1 MHFHLLRAVAMTAAL
16 LPTFAEA
23 ASPLTLEQA
32 LDLAVQRSEATHSAR
47 AGALSAVESAHA
59 AAQLPDPSLQAGID
73 NLSVTGAGA
82 FKTTSDSM
90 TMKRI
95 GISQEWLSSQKR
107 AARQAAA
114 DAVSA
119 RDDAQ
124 VQVATAD
131 ARLQAALAYVD
142 AFYAKEALKLT
153 SLMEHHAHEEL
164 EASKGR
170 VASATGC
177 SQDVLALAS
186 ARGMAEDESDEVRQ
200 QQSEAVVA
208 LQRWVGIPV
217 DELARPIVLP
227 PPTEAAFVSRL
238 PSLVAMGRDVDVAKQ
253 AAVVTASE
261 RTPNWTWQASYGQ
274 RSGYSDMV
282 SIGVSIPLQVA
293 PAQRQDRATA
303 SKLALVEKAEA
314 DLAEA
319 TRAASAEYEALIG
332 DVQRLQQRIARYRA
346 GVLVPA
352 RQRIDAATA
361 GYASNQVSLATL
373 FEARHMEVD
382 AERKLLALQ
391 RDLAKAQV
399 QLAFK
404 PLMNGGEQ

>member
-1 MHFHLLRAVAMTAAL
+1 MHSHLLRSVALTAAW
-16 LPTFAEA
+16 LPAFALA
-23 ASPLTLEQA
+23 APLTLEQA
-32 LDLAVQRSEATHSAR
+32 LDLAVQRSESTRSAR
-47 AGALSAVESAHA
+47 AGALSAAESARA
-59 AAQLPDPSLQAGID
+59 AGQLPDPTLQAGID
-73 NLSVTGAGA
+73 NLPVTGAGA

-124 VQVATAD
+124 VQTTKAD
-131 ARLQAALAYVD
+131 ARLQTALAYVD

-153 SLMEHHAHEEL
+153 SLMAHHAHEEF
-164 EASKGR
+164 EASKAR
-170 VASATGC
+170 VSSATGT
-177 SQDVLALAS
+177 SQEVLALAS
-186 ARGMAEDESDEVRQ
+186 ARGMAEDDSDEVRQ
-200 QQSEAVVA
+200 QQGAALVA

-217 DELARPIVLP
+217 SDLTPPVVSLP
-227 PPTEAAFVSRL
+227 LTEAEFVSHY
-238 PSLVAMGRDVDVAKQ
+238 PSLVAMRRDVDVARQ
-253 AAVVTASE
+253 AAAATASE
-261 RTPNWTWQASYGQ
+261 RTPNWTWQVSYGQ
-274 RSGYSDMV
+274 RTGYSDMV
-282 SIGVSIPLQVA
+282 SVGVSIPLQVA
-293 PAQRQDRATA
+293 PAQRQDRETA
-303 SKLALVEKAEA
+303 SKLALVEKAQA

-319 TRAASAEYEALIG
+319 TRAASAEYEALLG

-346 GVLVPA
+346 SVVAPA
-352 RQRIDAATA
+352 QQRIDAATA
-361 GYASNQVSLATL
+361 AYASNQVSLATL
-373 FEARHMEVD
+373 FESRHAEVD

-404 PLMNGGEQ
+404 PLSNGGDQ

>member
-1 MHFHLLRAVAMTAAL
+1 MHSHLLRAVAMTAAL
-16 LPTFAEA
+16 LPAFAHA

-32 LDLAVQRSEATHSAR
+32 LDLAVQRSEMARSAR
-47 AGALSAVESAHA
+47 AGVLSATESARA
-59 AAQLPDPSLQAGID
+59 AGQLPDPTLQAGID
-73 NLSVTGAGA
+73 NLPVTGTGA
-82 FKTTSDSM
+82 FRTTSDSM

-107 AARQAAA
+107 AAHQAAA
-114 DAVSA
+114 EAVSA
-119 RDDAQ
+119 REDAQ
-124 VQVATAD
+124 VQAATAD
-131 ARLQAALAYVD
+131 ARLHTAIAYVD

-170 VASATGC
+170 VASAAAS

-208 LQRWVGIPV
+208 LQRWVGMPV
-217 DELARPIVLP
+217 DELAP
-227 PPTEAAFVSRL
+227 PVIPPSATEADFVSHL
-238 PSLVAMGRDVDVAKQ
+238 PSLLAMRRDVDVAKQ
-253 AAVVTASE
+253 AAAATASE
-261 RTPNWTWQASYGQ
+261 RTPNWTWQVSYGQ
-274 RSGYSDMV
+274 RTGYSDMV
-282 SIGVSIPLQVA
+282 SVGVSIPLQVA

-319 TRAASAEYEALIG
+319 TRAASAEYQALFG
-332 DVQRLQQRIARYRA
+332 DVQRLRQRIARYRA
-346 GVLVPA
+346 GVVVPA
-352 RQRIDAATA
+352 QQRIDAATA

-373 FEARHMEVD
+373 FDARHSEVD
-382 AERKLLALQ
+382 AERKLLMLQ
-391 RDLAKAQV
+391 RDLDKAQV

-404 PLMNGGEQ
+404 PLMNGGDQ

>member
-1 MHFHLLRAVAMTAAL
+1 MHSHLLRAVALTTAWLPAFAL
-16 LPTFAEA
+16 AT
-23 ASPLTLEQA
+23 PLTLGQA
-32 LDLAVQRSEATHSAR
+32 LDQAVQHSESTRSAR
-47 AGALSAVESAHA
+47 AGALSAAESAHA
-59 AAQLPDPSLQAGID
+59 AGQLPDPTLQAGID
-73 NLSVTGAGA
+73 NLPVTGAGA
-82 FKTTSDSM
+82 FKTSSDSM

-95 GISQEWLSSQKR
+95 GISQEWLSSRKR

-114 DAVSA
+114 DAESA

-124 VQVATAD
+124 VQTAMAD
-131 ARLQAALAYVD
+131 TRLRTALAYVD

-153 SLMEHHAHEEL
+153 SLMEHHAHEEF
-164 EASKGR
+164 EASQAR
-170 VASATGC
+170 VSSDTGS

-186 ARGMAEDESDEVRQ
+186 ARGMAEDDSDEVLQ
-200 QQSEAVVA
+200 QQGEAVVA
-208 LQRWVGIPV
+208 LQRWVGTPV
-217 DELARPIVLP
+217 DELAPPVVLP
-227 PPTEAAFVSRL
+227 PPTEAEFVSRL
-238 PSLVAMGRDVDVAKQ
+238 PSLVTMRRDVEVAKR
-253 AAVVTASE
+253 AAAMTASE
-261 RTPNWTWQASYGQ
+261 RSPNWTWQVSYGQ
-274 RSGYSDMV
+274 RTGYSDMV
-282 SIGVSIPLQVA
+282 SVGVSIPLQVA

-319 TRAASAEYEALIG
+319 TRAASAEYEALLG
-332 DVQRLQQRIARYRA
+332 DVQRLQQRIARYRTS
-346 GVLVPA
+346 VVVPA

-361 GYASNQVSLATL
+361 GYASNQASLVTL

-404 PLMNGGEQ
+404 PLMNGGDQ